1 MSRYQ
6 AREEAFKILFQL
18 EMNDQQPAIE
28 EAFVENNYIQKLL
41 KGVEQEKTNIDQ
53 RITDQLKNWTFSRI
67 ALVDKTILRI
77 AVYEIMHMEDIPHA
91 VSINE
96 AVNLAHKYGD
106 DKASKFIN
114 GVLSQI
120 YS

>member
-1 MSRYQ
+1 MSRHQ

-18 EMNDQQPAIE
+18 EMNDQQPARE
-28 EAFVENNYIQKLL
+28 EAFLEDNYIQKLL
-41 KGVEQEKTNIDQ
+41 EGIKQEKTNIDQ
-53 RITDQLKNWTFSRI
+53 RITEQLKNWTFSRI
-67 ALVDKTILRI
+67 ALVDKIILRI
-77 AVYEIMHMEDIPHA
+77 AIYEIMHMDDIPQA

-120 YS
+120 HS

>member
-1 MSRYQ
+1 MSRHQ

-18 EMNDQQPAIE
+18 EMNDQQPARE
-28 EAFVENNYIQKLL
+28 EAFLEDNYIQKLL
-41 KGVEQEKTNIDQ
+41 EGIKQEKINIDQ
-53 RITDQLKNWTFSRI
+53 RITEQLKNWTFSRI
-67 ALVDKTILRI
+67 ALVDKIILRI
-77 AVYEIMHMEDIPHA
+77 AIYEIMHMDDIPQA

-120 YS
+120 HS